1 MALTT
6 LPGFTINTT
15 SSFTFGNANVTGNTT
30 SNNLAV
36 TANITSGNANLGNL
50 ATANFFSGN
59 GALLTGIGG
68 AGYVSNGTSNV
79 SIPATNGNVTVSVGG
94 TSNVLVISSG
104 NANVTG
110 NANISGFAN
119 VTGNLTAGNVTATN
133 LTGTLLTAS
142 QPQLTS
148 VGTLSGLTVSGNTVI
163 TGNLT
168 VTGNT
173 TFINSNIAAIQD
185 PLFYQGGGPNNTAL
199 ASNDGYDRGEI
210 LNYYTGGAQVQ
221 AFMGWKNA
229 NADFEFASNVTIAT
243 NVVTINQLANIR
255 AGNTIAGNLLT
266 ANFATITSNIT
277 SGNANLGNA
286 LVANFATINNNAN
299 ITGNLTSGNANL
311 GNLAVANYFTGIH
324 SNGNSN
330 ISIPASNGNINFS
343 AVGNANILVITGTGA
358 NLTGYAN
365 VVGNVTISANLTAGN
380 ANLGNLVTA
389 NYITV
394 NTNANVTGNLTTGN
408 ANLGNLITANYANF
422 SNNITANGSV
432 VAGNVY
438 ANTGTIGAQY
448 ITGTI
453 STQSQTQITAI
464 GTLGSLTVTG
474 NVSVGNLSSQYGNI
488 SGNYILGNGAFLTG
502 LASPV
507 PTTFTVS
514 NITTGS
520 SFFPLFANGT
530 SGSSAFETH
539 AYLGYDASNGIFSAN
554 LFTGAFTA
562 AASSQPN
569 ITSVGTLTGLNVTGT
584 AQFTSNATVKMG
596 GGGNGYLLSTDGT
609 GNLIWLAQSAVIAG
623 GTGGG
628 GGGGGGGVTYTA
640 ASAPPATGVNV
651 GDQWYNTST
660 NVLYEYLT
668 DGVTYYWVDTQS
680 PTLSAGNVS
689 TGYVGRSYTGDG
701 STTNFTVSSGTN
713 VFSVLVF
720 LDGLCQMPTTDYTIS
735 GSTITFIPAPLAGMS
750 IQIRELPR

>member
-79 SIPATNGNVTVSVGG
+79 SIPTTNGNVTVSVGG
-94 TSNVLVISSG
+94 TSNVLVVSSG
-104 NANVTG
+104 SANVTG

-119 VTGNLTAGNVTATN
+119 VTGNITAGNVTATN

-148 VGTLSGLTVSGNTVI
+148 LGTLSSLTVSGNTVI

-168 VTGNT
+168 VSGNT
-173 TFINSNIAAIQD
+173 TFINSNVAAIQD
-185 PLFYQGGGPNNTAL
+185 PLFYQGGGPNNTSL

-210 LNYYTGGAQVQ
+210 LNYYTGSSQVQ

-229 NADFEFASNVTIAT
+229 NADFEFASNVSVST

-255 AGNTIAGNLLT
+255 AGNANLGNLVS
-266 ANFATITSNIT
+266 ANFATITSNVT
-277 SGNANLGNA
+277 AGNANLGNA

-299 ITGNLTSGNANL
+299 ITGNLTAGNANL
-311 GNLAVANYFTGIH
+311 GNLVVANYFTGIH

-358 NLTGYAN
+358 NVT
-365 VVGNVTISANLTAGN
+365 GNVTISANLTSGN
-380 ANLGNLVTA
+380 ANLGNLVVANYHNGNYATFTA
-389 NYITV
+389 N
-394 NTNANVTGNLTTGN
+394 LTSGN
-408 ANLGNLITANYANF
+408 ANLGNLLTANYANIA
-422 SNNITANGSV
+422 NNITANGSI

-448 ITGTI
+448 ISGTI
-453 STQSQTQITAI
+453 STQSQTQITAV
-464 GTLGSLTVTG
+464 GTLSSLTVSG
-474 NVSVGNLSSQYGNI
+474 NITAGNISAAYGNI
-488 SGNYILGNGAFLTG
+488 TGNYILGNGAFLTG

-514 NITTGS
+514 NVTTGS

-539 AYLGYDASNGIFSAN
+539 VYLGYDASNGIFSAN

-569 ITSVGTLTGLNVTGT
+569 ITSLGTLTGLNVTGT

-628 GGGGGGGVTYTA
+628 GGGGSGVTYTA

-735 GSTITFIPAPLAGMS
+735 GSTITFIPAPLSGMS